1 VTDPRDSTVTGALD
15 AQPEVLTLP
24 TPRPREGGRLH
35 LLRRRIEGVSLLAR
49 LVSVLVVLL
58 LLALTVTALGF
69 LTQLRGTMTGQIDDR
84 LRQDIVP
91 VSSRA
96 LDAVPGATPPAR
108 RGEGNFPSP
117 YVTLIQYAD
126 GTAAYS
132 PQRALFAS
140 GLPSVD
146 PDFPSVTGE
155 ELAELGRRGNLE
167 LITVGSVGGSTR
179 WRVGVKALYS
189 RTTGEVAGSFAMATP
204 LTGVDAAVARL
215 RFVIIIVIM
224 GVTAAG
230 GLFGWA
236 AIRRSFR
243 PLVEVEET
251 AAAIAAGD
259 LSRRIPERPAT
270 TEVGRLTRSLNGMLT
285 QIESAFRA
293 REASEART
301 RRFAADAS
309 HELRTP
315 LVSIRGFAE
324 LYRQGAVPIDEVPRT
339 MRRIE
344 DEAKRMGSLVEDLL
358 LLARLDAQRPAR
370 SEPVDLA
377 VLAGDAVHDA
387 RGLDAA
393 RTVRLVGLDPRG
405 PEPAV
410 VIGDEDRLRQV
421 VANLV
426 ANAVRH
432 TPDGTPIEV
441 AVGREGT
448 AAVLEVRDHG
458 LGLTPEQAQRV
469 FERFYRVDSSR
480 RRDTGG
486 GSGLGLSIVAAVVT
500 AHGGSV
506 QVLATPGGGGTFR
519 VLLPL
524 RAQAA
529 ELSPESPPGEPG
541 SGYTRPGQAQPGHS
555 QPWYAHDGQT
565 ATFPAAGPAGSG
577 GTWPGVPSSLPMR

>member
-1 VTDPRDSTVTGALD
+1 MTDPRDATVTGALN
-15 AQPEVLTLP
+15 AQSDVMEAA
-24 TPRPREGGRLH
+24 GGSPPDGAQAPVRRQG
-35 LLRRRIEGVSLLAR
+35 LRWRVEGVPLLAR
-49 LVSVLVVLL
+49 LVFLLVALL
-58 LLALTVTALGF
+58 LLALTVSAFGI
-69 LTQLRGTMTGQIDDR
+69 LTQLRSTLVGQVDER
-84 LRQDIVP
+84 LQQDIQL
-91 VSSRA
+91 VSSHA
-96 LDAVPGATPPAR
+96 LDTPTAGSPLPMR
-108 RGEGNFPSP
+108 RGEGTFPSP
-117 YVTLIQYAD
+117 YVTLIRDID
-126 GTAAYS
+126 GTPLGA
-132 PQRALFAS
+132 PQRATFAS
-140 GLPSVD
+140 GLPSAD
-146 PDFPSVTGE
+146 PVFPSVTGE
-155 ELAELGRRGNLE
+155 ALAALSGRRTGALF
-167 LITVGSVGGSTR
+167 TVGSVGGSTQ
-179 WRVGVKALYS
+179 WRVMVIPLYVKGTSQLGA
-189 RTTGEVAGSFAMATP
+189 SFAMATP
-204 LTGVDAAVARL
+204 LTEVNATVARL
-215 RFVIIIVIM
+215 RFVITIVIVS
-224 GVTAAG
+224 VTASVALLG
-230 GLFGWA
+230 YA

-293 REASEART
+293 RAASEART

-315 LVSIRGFAE
+315 LASIRGFAE
-324 LYRQGAVPIDEVPRT
+324 LYRQGAVPPDEVPRT

-458 LGLTPEQAQRV
+458 PGLTPEQAQRV

-500 AHGGSV
+500 SHGGSV
-506 QVLATPGGGGTFR
+506 QVLATPGGGATFR

-524 RAQAA
+524 RAQPAD
-529 ELSPESPPGEPG
+529 LPPEAPPGDPG
-541 SGYTRPGQAQPGHS
+541 
-555 QPWYAHDGQT
+555 PWYAGPGRA
-565 ATFPAAGPAGSG
+565 ATFQPPTAVPTGPGD
-577 GTWPGVPSSLPMR
+577 TWPEAPSPLTTR